1 MRALLLPALGLAAV
15 SPLCAQDIPPDSLP
29 FRRGQWAVQFV
40 GSLGAAVGVLKFRSP
55 ASAWVVLPS
64 VSGSHSESFDADT
77 ITGIVSA
84 ATVNVRFGLRTHRRL
99 GSRVV
104 GYHTVG
110 VQLGLDHRV
119 QASPVFGSSSSNG
132 LDAGP
137 YVDVG
142 STYRVTTY
150 LGIGV
155 NAAASIRYGR
165 GWSENFS
172 GEKGSSWTLSGSTG
186 IGLHGMIVF

>member
-1 MRALLLPALGLAAV
+1 MRALLLSALGLAVV
-15 SPLCAQDIPPDSLP
+15 SPLSSQDIPPDSLP

-40 GSLGAAVGVLKFRSP
+40 GSLSVAVGVLRFRSP
-55 ASAWVVLPS
+55 TSAWVVLPS
-64 VSGSHSESFDADT
+64 VSGGHSESFDGDT
-77 ITGIVSA
+77 LTSINSQA
-84 ATVNVRFGLRTHRRL
+84 NLDVRLGLRSYRRL
-99 GSRVV
+99 GSRVL
-104 GYHTVG
+104 GYHTLG
-110 VQLGLDHRV
+110 VQLGFDHSV
-119 QASPVFGSSSSNG
+119 LASPFLGTSSSNG
-132 LDAGP
+132 FDAGP

-172 GEKGSSWTLSGSTG
+172 GEKGSSWAITGSAG